1 MSESIDRSNLATKD
15 AIDGLITGQMNRQE
29 FVKRAT
35 FLGLSAS
42 AIGSI
47 LAAAGKASAAGEV
60 GYAWYVHVKR
70 QRVGWRTLYMI
81 PSRDGGSGIPSYR
94 SDTPAPPA
102 LKHRST
108 WAAYIAAAPRPSTG
122 GVGGNA
128 MTGKTG
134 AVS

>member
-47 LAAAGKASAAGEV
+47 LAAAG
-60 GYAWYVHVKR
+60 
-70 QRVGWRTLYMI
+70 
-81 PSRDGGSGIPSYR
+81 
-94 SDTPAPPA
+94 
-102 LKHRST
+102 
-108 WAAYIAAAPRPSTG
+108 
-122 GVGGNA
+122 
-128 MTGKTG
+128 
-134 AVS
+134 